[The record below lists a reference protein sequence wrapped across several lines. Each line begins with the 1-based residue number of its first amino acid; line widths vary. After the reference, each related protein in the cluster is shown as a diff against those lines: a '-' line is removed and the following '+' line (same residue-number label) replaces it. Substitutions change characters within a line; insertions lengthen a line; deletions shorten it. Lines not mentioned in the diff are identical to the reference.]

1 MFLRSNIDL
10 KCNGR
15 KKYKKRFNIY
25 LVIRIIITRYYY
37 ILLFYTRYLLVYKYL
52 AVVVQAVEDKKA
64 HIGIFEFGFLKTNS
78 TTCIK
83 CRNSIIIIQNII
95 IDYCHIILLQTHR

>member
-1 MFLRSNIDL
+1 MFLRSSIDL
-10 KCNGR
+10 KRNGR
-15 KKYKKRFNIY
+15 KKLKKNIFNIY
-25 LVIRIIITRYYY
+25 FVIKIIITRYYY

-64 HIGIFEFGFLKTNS
+64 HIGVFEFGFLKTNS

-83 CRNSIIIIQNII
+83 CNSIIIIQNII
-95 IDYCHIILLQTHR
+95 LDYYYIILL